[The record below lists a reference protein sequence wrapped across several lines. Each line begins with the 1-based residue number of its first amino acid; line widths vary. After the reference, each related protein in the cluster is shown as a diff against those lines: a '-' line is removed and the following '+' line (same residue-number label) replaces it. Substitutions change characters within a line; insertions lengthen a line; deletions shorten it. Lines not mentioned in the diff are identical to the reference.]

1 MNRMQSREQMA
12 TDILSSTN
20 PTQTVLLMLLEVL
33 VDVRDK
39 LTILSWNEQERLVAL
54 GYGIPKS
61 TPPSESN

>member
-20 PTQTVLLMLLEVL
+20 PTQTVLLMLLEVM

-61 TPPSESN
+61 TPPGESN